1 MRSHGCICV
10 DDNRQNASLWKNF
23 ITDFNAGRYY
33 AAHEQMETIWIRA
46 GRPRSDWRRGLV
58 QLVVALEHRQRRNGA
73 GALRVWRKARHILH
87 GIHSVYFPDYTQ
99 VGELMCF
106 NLNGLLD
113 ASGRVID
120 GRTTV
125 APAIIP
131 AHSFR
136 RSTGLET
143 DCPDERV

>member
-1 MRSHGCICV
+1 MRSHGRIGV

-33 AAHEQMETIWIRA
+33 AAHEQVETIWIRA

-58 QLVVALEHRQRRNGA
+58 QLAVALEHWKRGNRA
-73 GALRVWRKARHILH
+73 GAFRVWRKARHILH
-87 GIHSVYFPDYTQ
+87 GNHNVYFPHYQ
-99 VGELMCF
+99 QIGEMMYF
-106 NLNGLLD
+106 NLNVLLD
-113 ASGRVID
+113 ASGGVID

-136 RSTGLET
+136 RSVGRET
-143 DCPDERV
+143 DCPDECV